1 MSKLLYSELTYK
13 IIGAAKEVYRELGPG
28 HLESVYEDAL
38 CYELDLLKVPYRRQ
52 VELDVHYKDTK
63 FERRFRADL
72 LVEDKVLVEN
82 KAIKKITK
90 QDEAQLINYLKT
102 TGWKIGLLFNYG
114 AEIFEMIRRI
124 F

>member
-1 MSKLLYSELTYK
+1 
-13 IIGAAKEVYRELGPG
+13 
-28 HLESVYEDAL
+28 
-38 CYELDLLKVPYRRQ
+38 
-52 VELDVHYKDTK
+52 LDVHYKEIK

-82 KAIKKITK
+82 KTVKKITR

-102 TGWKIGLLFNYG
+102 TGLKIGLLFNYG